1 MTIDACFEL
10 LSSWQRRFVLQYL
23 QQCATPVTL
32 DRLARSLAASCDELS
47 ADEARI
53 QLHHHH
59 LPKLAAAELVAYD
72 RTAATVG
79 PSTSAAE
86 PRGSVTRVD
95 AAVDELT
102 DRLETRG

>member
-23 QQCATPVTL
+23 QQCAPPVTL
-32 DRLARSLAASCDELS
+32 DRLARALAGSCDELS

-53 QLHHHH
+53 QLYHLH
-59 LPKLAAAELVAYD
+59 LPKLAAAELVGYD
-72 RTAATVG
+72 RAAGTVA

-86 PRGSVTRVD
+86 PAVSVARVD
-95 AAVDELT
+95 AAVGELT